1 MKHYVSSHIS
11 QKYGPITNS
20 LKNEQESF
28 AKYIMKNFHKIILS
42 TLTLLGI
49 EKPMT
54 SFSEVIS
61 ATQVAIIPATL
72 RYADYS
78 TDHDI
83 YPGLPDPPVFCSQ
96 PPGSRAIVFI
106 SGWGIHNIY
115 RYGSSPLP
123 DAPLLYQSVYQCSSG
138 GIALLE
144 KPTNGL
150 SFYFCPA
157 GYTAQGGAAVPN
169 CVPIVPYVCP
179 SSGGWTLSSSN
190 CTRPDCTTTQ
200 VRNASGVCIA
210 KAAPKSRTTPPPELC
225 KLNPLNAG
233 TGDKIQQESIYSPGG
248 NSPLHYL
255 LIFVSNQATSQY
267 QPLFAHGLLWSS
279 GYNMGLRSDGTLTT
293 TTAPAAVYATR
304 ATGQLIDFRLNNGTY
319 ISDGD
324 IAHKLTRLTNGSGVT
339 TGWTLI
345 NADSNDTETYD
356 STGKLLSIVYP
367 NGLIET
373 LGYDT
378 SNRLTSVT
386 DSFGHSLNFTY
397 DNTNRVSL
405 LTQPDGKTVG
415 FDYDSANNLASITWP
430 DGKVRTYVYE
440 NASFP
445 NNLTGIIDENGARYA
460 TWSYD
465 SQGRAISSQH
475 AGGAD
480 LGTVTYGNGSTTIT
494 DALGTVRTIT
504 LSTILNVVRGTG
516 ESQPGGSGCAAAA
529 SNLSYDANGNVSTRI
544 DFNGYRTTYV
554 YDLSR
559 NLETQRKEGLN
570 SDGSSRPESRTV
582 STTWHSYWRLPVK
595 VAEPLKLTTWV
606 YNGDTVGG
614 QVVSCAPANATV
626 PSSSGGTQPIG
637 VLCRKI
643 EQATTDSSGS
653 QGLSATVTGTP
664 RTWTWTYNAYGQPLT
679 ADGPRT
685 DVADTTTY
693 TYYDAADPDLGKRGN
708 LATLTNALGQT
719 TQISAYDGTGR
730 PLTIIDPNGLTTQL
744 SYDLRGRLLSKNVGG
759 ELTNYQYDGVGQ
771 LTQVTQPD
779 GASLNYTYD
788 PAHRLT
794 QISDGQGNRIAYT
807 LDAMGNR
814 TGEQVSD
821 PNGAL
826 SRQISRSYDA
836 LNRLQT
842 ITGALQ

>member
-1 MKHYVSSHIS
+1 MITASLLFGVDVVHPVTGQVLASYENFGLQSSRSSGCPIGFSLVSGVCQRSNFDSGKNDGEAEQCCGNPINQGTGSKFQVEVDLRRSVEKSLELIRYYVSSSPFASPFGKSWRSNFDKSIGYFTGGSIS
-11 QKYGPITNS
+11 T
-20 LKNEQESF
+20 
-28 AKYIMKNFHKIILS
+28 A
-42 TLTLLGI
+42 
-49 EKPMT
+49 
-54 SFSEVIS
+54 V
-61 ATQVAIIPATL
+61 VV
-72 RYADYS
+72 R
-78 TDHDI
+78 
-83 YPGLPDPPVFCSQ
+83 
-96 PPGSRAIVFI
+96 GSNKTFYF
-106 SGWGIHNIY
+106 N
-115 RYGSSPLP
+115 L
-123 DAPLLYQSVYQCSSG
+123 SG
-138 GIALLE
+138 GIW
-144 KPTNGL
+144 TSDSDVNYRL
-150 SFYFCPA
+150 SQSV
-157 GYTAQGGAAVPN
+157 QGAVT
-169 CVPIVPYVCP
+169 Y
-179 SSGGWTLSSSN
+179 WKL
-190 CTRPDCTTTQ
+190 
-200 VRNASGVCIA
+200 A
-210 KAAPKSRTTPPPELC
+210 TPE
-225 KLNPLNAG
+225 N
-233 TGDKIQQESIYSPGG
+233 TI
-248 NSPLHYL
+248 
-255 LIFVSNQATSQY
+255 
-267 QPLFAHGLLWSS
+267 
-279 GYNMGLRSDGTLTT
+279 
-293 TTAPAAVYATR
+293 
-304 ATGQLIDFRLNNGTY
+304 
-319 ISDGD
+319 
-324 IAHKLTRLTNGSGVT
+324 
-339 TGWTLI
+339 
-345 NADSNDTETYD
+345 ETYSV
-356 STGKLLSIVYP
+356 STGKLLSVVDSD
-367 NGLIET
+367 
-373 LGYDT
+373 GYQVNLSYDGQEIT
-378 SNRLTSVT
+378 SRLSSVM
-386 DSFGHSLNFTY
+386 DSYGRSLVFTY
-397 DNTNRVSL
+397 DASNRVSIITDNQNKTYRYTYDSNGNL
-405 LTQPDGKTVG
+405 STVTYPDGTVRSYLYESSG
-415 FDYDSANNLASITWP
+415 FANA
-430 DGKVRTYVYE
+430 
-440 NASFP
+440 
-445 NNLTGIIDENGARYA
+445 LTGILDENGARFA
-460 TWSYD
+460 TWAYD
-465 SQGRAISSQH
+465 GQGRAISSQH
-475 AGGAD
+475 ANGAE
-480 LGTVTYGNGSTTIT
+480 LVTISYAANSSVVTE
-494 DALGTVRTIT
+494 ALGAQRTYTFSNVLGVKKTAAVNGDSCVT
-504 LSTILNVVRGTG
+504 LDCGD
-516 ESQPGGSGCAAAA
+516 AAR
-529 SNLSYDANGNVSTRI
+529 SYDVNGNVASRT